1 MSMHHLLGLR
11 KPDKRFDSMHRSES
25 YSQQVSRLFKKNN
38 IKDILVRNFFRK
50 FPIGIEVSDMD
61 QIRIEKEAAFEF
73 EEFVAANKEINSKN
87 LTAFE
92 SKVAEKLRLKRVH
105 TTQSVAERRKD
116 AYVSPTNPKK
126 YGPLIGSNVR
136 DAVVG
141 MASQGRLENKINK
154 RQIKSPGSFQLPQ
167 INNSLRLGANDKG

>member
-1 MSMHHLLGLR
+1 MNAQQMLSLR
-11 KPDKRFDSMHRSES
+11 KPDKRFDSIARNEPS
-25 YSQQVSRLFKKNN
+25 SQQHTRFSKKNN